1 MYYNYTFSKDVRMVE
16 PKTTNSKCRDGSMQ
30 ARQGIQRLQLT
41 PFFVCDILRDI
52 QGKALFKYE
61 DVEMGLL
68 VVFVHPILPSHCYPY
83 TYFLQ
88 FWHYCH
94 CYIPLHLWKM
104 TCLLMHMPPLCFTF
118 TNIHTCI
125 SNKLPCITWYILNCE
140 SRE

>member
-68 VVFVHPILPSHCYPY
+68 VVFVTLSCLHTAIRTHIFCGFGIVAIV
-83 TYFLQ
+83 TFL
-88 FWHYCH
+88 
-94 CYIPLHLWKM
+94 YIFGK
-104 TCLLMHMPPLCFTF
+104 
-118 TNIHTCI
+118 
-125 SNKLPCITWYILNCE
+125 
-140 SRE
+140 